1 MLETVMFGIKG
12 YEVWRYGRYVFDGAS
27 YRAPVAMPETNE
39 ALMDL
44 AAQIRGREH
53 GPALMIHG
61 IMKRT
66 GTVYVGELLRL
77 HPELYAFPHNIW
89 ELPLL
94 QMYRDVDKLQGEFLN
109 IYEENQG
116 KVDEGAFPVLLGAGM
131 MAHLHAG
138 TPAGKRVLMK
148 EPSVQHLYAFPHMF
162 PNEHLLVLV
171 RDGRD
176 VVESTVRTWPQIR
189 FSFACLRWR
198 RAAELVMH
206 CDREFGGREG
216 YWLARFEDA
225 VSDPAGFVRGACAHF
240 DLDEACFPFEKIP
253 SLQVR
258 GSSALKEKGRV
269 SWDPQKPKGEFKPV
283 GRWRSWPAHRRW
295 LFKLIAGKA
304 LVGLGYSAD
313 NEW

>member
-1 MLETVMFGIKG
+1 MFGVKG
-12 YEVWRYGRYVFDGAS
+12 YEVRRYAQYVFDRAS
-27 YRAPVAMPETNE
+27 YRPPGAMPEPSE
-39 ALMDL
+39 DL
-44 AAQIRGREH
+44 KELARRIRGREY
-53 GPALMIHG
+53 GPAVMVHG

-77 HPELYAFPHNIW
+77 HPALHAYPHEMW

-94 QMYRDVDKLQGEFLN
+94 QIYRDVDHLQGEFLN
-109 IYEENQG
+109 TYEENQG
-116 KVDEGAFPVLLGAGM
+116 KLVEGAFPALLGAGM
-131 MAHLHAG
+131 MAYLHSL

-148 EPSVQHLYAFPHMF
+148 EPSVQNLCAFPRMF

-198 RAAELVMH
+198 RAAELIMY
-206 CDREFGGREG
+206 CDQEFAGREG

-225 VSDPAGFVRGACAHF
+225 VTDPAGFVREACDHF
-240 DLDEACFPFEKIP
+240 DLDPACFPYEKIS

-258 GSSALKEKGRV
+258 GSSALKQQGRV
-269 SWDPQKPKGEFKPV
+269 SWNPQQPKGEFKPV
-283 GRWRSWPAHRRW
+283 GRWRNWPAHRRW
-295 LFKLIAGKA
+295 LFKLIAGQA
-304 LVGLGYSAD
+304 LVRLGYAAD